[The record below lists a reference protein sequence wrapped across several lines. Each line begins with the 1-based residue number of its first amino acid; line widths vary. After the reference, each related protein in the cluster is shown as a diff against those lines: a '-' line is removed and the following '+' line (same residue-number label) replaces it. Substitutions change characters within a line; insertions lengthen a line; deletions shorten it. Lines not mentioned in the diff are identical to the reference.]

1 MISRL
6 LICLCTAAALNL
18 SDARADAPLF
28 SSHAMMEMTIPLDFK
43 SLCRPRETPD
53 CDYTPTVL
61 EYKDEQGQ
69 THSID
74 IEIKI
79 RGGWRSLTR
88 NCSAPLLFIRFN
100 EQQTAGTPFAG
111 QSMLPLTTH
120 CGQGL
125 SLESSRV
132 KQSHVTWEQYLLKE
146 YLAHRLYN
154 EITDI
159 SLNARLVRMT
169 YPNPDKPNR
178 SIVNYAFFTE
188 HFKSVAKRN
197 GAELLSRGSFDHE
210 KLDAHS
216 ADLVALFQYLI
227 GNTDWSIVRE
237 RNIVLLQDSSGSL
250 QPLPFDFDMSGLV
263 NAHYAGPAPGLSI
276 DQVTERQYLGFC
288 HPDTDWD
295 ALFEFFLDRQET
307 LLSMIAEIPGL
318 KKQSIRVTNRFLEQF
333 FSTLQ
338 SSERREKKIVSQCQ
352 PWPPSA
358 IDHTTP
364 KEKQ

>member
-1 MISRL
+1 
-6 LICLCTAAALNL
+6 
-18 SDARADAPLF
+18 
-28 SSHAMMEMTIPLDFK
+28 
-43 SLCRPRETPD
+43 
-53 CDYTPTVL
+53 
-61 EYKDEQGQ
+61 
-69 THSID
+69 
-74 IEIKI
+74 
-79 RGGWRSLTR
+79 
-88 NCSAPLLFIRFN
+88 
-100 EQQTAGTPFAG
+100 
-111 QSMLPLTTH
+111 
-120 CGQGL
+120 
-125 SLESSRV
+125 
-132 KQSHVTWEQYLLKE
+132 VTWEQYLLKE

-154 EITDI
+154 EITDV

-197 GAELLSRGSFDHE
+197 GAELLPRKNFDHE
-210 KLDAHS
+210 KLDTHT
-216 ADLVALFQYLI
+216 ADLVALFEYMI

-237 RNIVLLQDSSGSL
+237 RNIVLLQDSNDLL

-307 LLSMIAEIPGL
+307 LLSMVAEIPGL
-318 KKQSIRVTNRFLEQF
+318 KKQSTKVANRFLERF

-338 SSERREKKIVSQCQ
+338 SSKSREKKIVSQCQ
-352 PWPPSA
+352 SWPPSA

-364 KEKQ
+364 DHKR

>member
-1 MISRL
+1 
-6 LICLCTAAALNL
+6 
-18 SDARADAPLF
+18 
-28 SSHAMMEMTIPLDFK
+28 
-43 SLCRPRETPD
+43 
-53 CDYTPTVL
+53 
-61 EYKDEQGQ
+61 
-69 THSID
+69 
-74 IEIKI
+74 
-79 RGGWRSLTR
+79 
-88 NCSAPLLFIRFN
+88 
-100 EQQTAGTPFAG
+100 
-111 QSMLPLTTH
+111 MLPLTTH

>member
-1 MISRL
+1 
-6 LICLCTAAALNL
+6 
-18 SDARADAPLF
+18 
-28 SSHAMMEMTIPLDFK
+28 
-43 SLCRPRETPD
+43 
-53 CDYTPTVL
+53 
-61 EYKDEQGQ
+61 
-69 THSID
+69 
-74 IEIKI
+74 
-79 RGGWRSLTR
+79 
-88 NCSAPLLFIRFN
+88 
-100 EQQTAGTPFAG
+100 
-111 QSMLPLTTH
+111 MLPLTTH
-120 CGQGL
+120 CGRGL
-125 SLESSRV
+125 SLESSRI

-154 EITDI
+154 EITDV
-159 SLNARLVRMT
+159 SLSARLVRIT

-197 GAELLSRGSFDHE
+197 GDELLARRSFDHE
-210 KLDAHS
+210 KLEARA
-216 ADLVALFQYLI
+216 ADLVALFQYMI

-237 RNIVLLQDSSGSL
+237 RNIVLLQDSGGSL
-250 QPLPFDFDMSGLV
+250 LPLPFDFDMSGLV

-295 ALFEFFLDRQET
+295 ALFTFYLNRQEV
-307 LLSMIAEIPGL
+307 LLSMAAEIPGL
-318 KKQSIRVTNRFLEQF
+318 EKHSIKVAKRFLERF

-338 SSERREKKIVSQCQ
+338 SRELSNKKIVSQCQ

-364 KEKQ
+364 EEKR

>member
-6 LICLCTAAALNL
+6 LICLCITAALNL
-18 SDARADAPLF
+18 GDACADAPLF

-43 SLCRPRETPD
+43 TLCRPREMPD

-69 THSID
+69 TRSID

-88 NCSAPLLFIRFN
+88 NCSAPLLFIRFD

-188 HFKSVAKRN
+188 HFKSVANRN
-197 GAELLSRGSFDHE
+197 GDELLSRGSFDHE
-210 KLDAHS
+210 KLDARA
-216 ADLVALFQYLI
+216 ADLVALFEYMI

-295 ALFEFFLDRQET
+295 ALFKFFLDRQET
-307 LLSMIAEIPGL
+307 LLSMIAEIPSL
-318 KKQSIRVTNRFLEQF
+318 KKQSIRVANRFLERF

-338 SSERREKKIVSQCQ
+338 SSESREKNIVSQCQ
-352 PWPPSA
+352 QWPPSA

-364 KEKQ
+364 AEKR

>member
-1 MISRL
+1 MIARL
-6 LICLCTAAALNL
+6 LICLCIAATLNF
-18 SDARADAPLF
+18 SDARAEAPLF
-28 SSHAMMEMTIPLDFK
+28 SSHAMMELSIPLDFK
-43 SLCRPRETPD
+43 TLCRPRETPD

-125 SLESSRV
+125 SLESIRIR
-132 KQSHVTWEQYLLKE
+132 QSHVTWEQYLLKE

-159 SLNARLVRMT
+159 SLNARLVRIT
-169 YPNPDKPNR
+169 YPNPDIPNR

-210 KLDAHS
+210 KLDAHL

-295 ALFEFFLDRQET
+295 ALFTFFLDRQET
-307 LLSMIAEIPGL
+307 LLSMVAEIPGL
-318 KKQSIRVTNRFLEQF
+318 KKQSISVANRFLERF

-338 SSERREKKIVSQCQ
+338 SSENREKKIVSQCQ

-364 KEKQ
+364 DEKR